1 MDVDHY
7 VPIAIIASFK
17 LVRRLTDDLQL
28 IIDVLKGKHQRRT
41 IFAMS
46 AVSFVELPS
55 VEVDADERKVRPS
68 DQQFPL
74 PLRTRCIIILR
85 NVPSDASES
94 EISDLFVKGHCPAS
108 AIEYERVLESD
119 HSDCWYVTFA
129 NEDEAQNAF
138 IYLTR
143 ENIAI
148 RGHKILARMK
158 SRLWQKSVPPTES
171 NGSHQPTDET
181 KNAPIPTSPRY
192 TVVYLQPTVS
202 SQSNQSTLLNNIQQS
217 QGPANNYRPVQILP
231 SPYLPGN
238 YNTYIPYDRNG
249 WATAVHPSN
258 VPSIV
263 SYTTA
268 AQQAHLNSYS
278 APFHPMMPQ
287 VASASRNR
295 TPFRSSLAL
304 QHSVFPSTYWCFPST
319 AADSYPNTVS
329 RASNVS

>member
-1 MDVDHY
+1 M
-7 VPIAIIASFK
+7 PI
-17 LVRRLTDDLQL
+17 
-28 IIDVLKGKHQRRT
+28 
-41 IFAMS
+41 
-46 AVSFVELPS
+46 VSFAELPS
-55 VEVDADERKVRPS
+55 VEVDGDERKVRPS

-143 ENIAI
+143 ENVAI
-148 RGHKILARMK
+148 RGQKILARMK

-171 NGSHQPTDET
+171 NGSHQPADET
-181 KNAPIPTSPRY
+181 KNNAPLPPSPRY
-192 TVVYLQPTVS
+192 TFVYLQPTVS
-202 SQSNQSTLLNNIQQS
+202 SQSNQSTLLNNIQQP

-238 YNTYIPYDRNG
+238 YNTYLPYDRNG
-249 WATAVHPSN
+249 WTTAVHPSN
-258 VPSIV
+258 VPSIL
-263 SYTTA
+263 SYSTA
-268 AQQAHLNSYS
+268 AQQAHLNSYPAS
-278 APFHPMMPQ
+278 FHPMMPQ
-287 VASASRNR
+287 VASTNHVFISIVSRLAAFGVSNKLLVHPIDGRFLSQHGKQSVDR
-295 TPFRSSLAL
+295 TRPTNAFHCLQIVPLQSLIRVRTSSPPLSSSSLHARSISL
-304 QHSVFPSTYWCFPST
+304 
-319 AADSYPNTVS
+319 
-329 RASNVS
+329 